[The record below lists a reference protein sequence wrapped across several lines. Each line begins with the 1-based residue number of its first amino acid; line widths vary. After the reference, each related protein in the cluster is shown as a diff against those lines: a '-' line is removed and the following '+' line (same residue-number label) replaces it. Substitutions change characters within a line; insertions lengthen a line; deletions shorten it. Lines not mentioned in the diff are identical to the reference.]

1 MQGHRPKNRPFLGIP
16 FTLYVLTWISRTS
29 VRRPGGF
36 LRVLLPLSL
45 LLCASRVSHRT
56 WDCMR
61 AHTGCFAF
69 AMFEVELHGFV
80 FALVLI
86 VMNENPNFEPYELC
100 VFTTGDCLD
109 PRAVNLPEVFIRKH
123 FTVEGQIEFRA

>member
-1 MQGHRPKNRPFLGIP
+1 
-16 FTLYVLTWISRTS
+16 
-29 VRRPGGF
+29 
-36 LRVLLPLSL
+36 
-45 LLCASRVSHRT
+45 
-56 WDCMR
+56 MR
-61 AHTGCFAF
+61 AHTGCFIF

-109 PRAVNLPEVFIRKH
+109 PRAVESSGSLHPKAFHR
-123 FTVEGQIEFRA
+123 